1 MLPPMMPMNKN
12 PNNDPSVQFEPH
24 LRNSQFDLDPSE
36 LKAEKILS
44 KNKIS
49 EYDLINNSVW
59 DEPGF
64 ETSSGYEEAKKN
76 YAAWLK
82 EKINSTSITKTWL
95 TVLFLICFSALWA
108 VVGVFMT
115 VLEGKGVGGLFAA
128 IVFAPA
134 IEEVLKISAPL
145 IVVEQ
150 RSFLF
155 KAPVQIFLCCLCSGF
170 FFAAIENLIY
180 LNIYIQEP
188 SELIVIWRWTVCVL
202 LHGTSCSISS
212 FGIISIWKRTICEF
226 RKPELSLMNK
236 YLISAI
242 VLHSLYNTFAVIM
255 EQFGFFR

>member
-24 LRNSQFDLDPSE
+24 LRNLQFDLDPSE

-44 KNKIS
+44 ETQTS

-82 EKINSTSITKTWL
+82 EKINSTSLLKSCL
-95 TVLFLICFSALWA
+95 TVLFLICFSGLWA
-108 VVGVFMT
+108 VVGVFIT
-115 VLEGKGVGGLFAA
+115 VLEGKGAGGLFAA
-128 IVFAPA
+128 IVFAPVM
-134 IEEVLKISAPL
+134 EEVLKISAPL

-150 RSFLF
+150 SPFLF
-155 KAPVQIFLCCLCSGF
+155 KSPSQIFSCCLFSGF

-188 SELIVIWRWTVCVL
+188 SDLIVVWRWTACVL
-202 LHGTSCSISS
+202 LHGTCCSISS
-212 FGIISIWKRTICEF
+212 FGLISIWKRTICEF

-236 YLISAI
+236 YLISAV
-242 VLHSLYNTFAVIM
+242 VLHSLYNTFAVIV
-255 EQFGFFR
+255 ERCGFFR